1 MTAAWSFNPDGSY
14 AIAFGTASGLG
25 YSSYEDIFNA
35 SGTQLAE
42 ARNMNDGSGALLLS
56 GAGLT
61 VSSGP
66 GQLGVSTGADS
77 FALAAHTAEAVT
89 ASGAVAEVLAYQSGF
104 GQSTI
109 TGFAATGA
117 AHDVLQVPSA
127 MFANAATLLGASAQV
142 GANVQITDPAGD
154 KITLAGVSLE
164 TLAANPGDFKFV

>member
-1 MTAAWSFNPDGSY
+1 
-14 AIAFGTASGLG
+14 
-25 YSSYEDIFNA
+25 
-35 SGTQLAE
+35 
-42 ARNMNDGSGALLLS
+42 MNDGSGALLLS

-61 VSSGP
+61 VASGP
-66 GQLGVSTGADS
+66 GSLGVTTGADT
-77 FALAAHTAEAVT
+77 FALGAHPVEAIT
-89 ASGAVAEVLAYQSGF
+89 ESGGGGEVFAYQSGF

-127 MFANAATLLGASAQV
+127 MFANAATLLGAAAQV

-154 KITLAGVSLE
+154 KITLAGVSLA